1 MPAAGVTLEGPIIKD
16 KLSYLVSA
24 RRSWLDFFDNLFSE
38 DNRMNHSTYDYNAK
52 LSYNLSPKS
61 TLRLMAYGAQDGY
74 HLPYDESGDKQT
86 ILRFLNPLPAD
97 QFRTDRQPTIDWT
110 QAIPIGKIS
119 EKTGCYC
126 FAWACITSQ
135 AIRLKKKF

>member
-52 LSYNLSPKS
+52 LSYKHSQINGLWCARRLSS
-61 TLRLMAYGAQDGY
+61 AL
-74 HLPYDESGDKQT
+74 
-86 ILRFLNPLPAD
+86 
-97 QFRTDRQPTIDWT
+97 
-110 QAIPIGKIS
+110 
-119 EKTGCYC
+119 
-126 FAWACITSQ
+126 
-135 AIRLKKKF
+135 